1 MVGERD
7 ITGKFV
13 KEHKSLFK
21 GHTDESK
28 LKISKA
34 VKKTIDENVLH
45 AMYVTK
51 KMTTSEIANELNLC
65 RGTVSRC
72 LQECNIKVDKSRY
85 TIQPDFNNKV
95 DIAYT
100 LGVLHGDGSISFLK
114 KRRQHI
120 VSLTVKDKLF
130 VESFKASLI
139 RLGLNPSICR
149 DRSYYKLS
157 ATSKVL
163 HDFIKV
169 IKSDHV
175 NLINYCK
182 TVTTKIQFI
191 RGFYES
197 EGHDRGYG
205 RGLLMFNTD
214 KQTLDVVKQFLEDS
228 IGICAHYS
236 TTNTSNGRKDVYR
249 LYIPARFKSH
259 FFKKVKPVIK
269 RQTR

>member
-1 MVGERD
+1 MNERD

-13 KEHKSLFK
+13 KGHTSLFRS
-21 GHTDESK
+21 HTDESK
-28 LKISKA
+28 QKISKA
-34 VKKTIDENVLH
+34 REKPIDKSLLRT
-45 AMYVTK
+45 MYINK
-51 KMTTSEIANELNLC
+51 KMTTCEIANELSLC
-65 RGTVSRC
+65 RGTVSKY
-72 LQECNIKVDKSRY
+72 LHKFNINIDRFRY
-85 TIQPDFNNKV
+85 TIQPDFNNKS

-139 RLGLNPSICR
+139 RLGLSPSVCR

-163 HDFIKV
+163 YNFIKV

-175 NLINYCK
+175 NLIDYCK
-182 TVTTKIQFI
+182 TVTTKVQFI

-197 EGHDRGYG
+197 EGHDRGHG
-205 RGLLMFNTD
+205 RGLLMYNTD
-214 KQTLDVVKQFLEDS
+214 KQTLDVVKQFLVDS
-228 IGICAHYS
+228 LNICAHYS
-236 TTNTSNGRKDVYR
+236 TTNISDGKKDVYL
-249 LYIPARFKSH
+249 LYIPARYKSH
-259 FFKKVKPVIK
+259 FFKKVNPVVK
-269 RQTR
+269 RK